1 MADEELWPAL
11 QRLVKRIREDAT
23 ETFAG
28 DPNLKR
34 AWLKGALDSCG
45 FFLANIAQTAE
56 DAQKTLEEERQAREV
71 ARSVAEDGVGSG
83 DFAGL

>member
-11 QRLVKRIREDAT
+11 QRLVRRMRDDVTDKFRRDKNLGREWLDAGID
-23 ETFAG
+23 ALAQVI
-28 DPNLKR
+28 PNVEQT
-34 AWLKGALDSCG
+34 ALD
-45 FFLANIAQTAE
+45 AAA
-56 DAQKTLEEERQAREV
+56 ALEEERQAREV